1 MTLTFDPETR
11 ASLYYD
17 QYRFKLV
24 FSLSACKLLSK
35 LDHLNIDTEVARR
48 AAWAPLYPALR
59 YSGRPA
65 PDLGE
70 TSVQNLHD
78 MCSRLLSLTH
88 PFKKIL
94 YENWVYLYSDSA
106 EDLYSIAGLSY
117 IKYLSA
123 GEAIVSDCAEDVMQL
138 VHPHRKYRVYLKHQM
153 LNVDKVKILK
163 DLLSNNTSVRCTPRF
178 AYYLTQCVNLWI
190 TNSNFLEYDNPVD
203 LTMIGLLLPGI
214 IRKTVTLV
222 AK

>member
-11 ASLYYD
+11 DHLYYN
-17 QYRFKLV
+17 QYRFRLV
-24 FSLSACKLLSK
+24 FKLPACKLLNK
-35 LDHLNIDTEVARR
+35 LDHNSIDSQVAWRHS
-48 AAWAPLYPALR
+48 WIPLYPALR
-59 YSGRPA
+59 HTRWFGA
-65 PDLGE
+65 EWEEGN
-70 TSVQNLHD
+70 TQNLHD
-78 MCSRLLSLTH
+78 MCSRLLALRH

-94 YENWVYLYSDSA
+94 YENWLYLYSDSP
-106 EDLYSIAGLSY
+106 EDLYSIAESSY
-117 IKYLSA
+117 IKYPSA
-123 GEAIVSDCAEDVMQL
+123 SEAIVKDCAADVVKL
-138 VHPHRKYRVYLKHQM
+138 VHPHRKYRVYLKSQM

-178 AYYLTQCVNLWI
+178 TFYLSRGTVTWI
-190 TNSNFLEYDNPVD
+190 TDSNFLEYDNPVD